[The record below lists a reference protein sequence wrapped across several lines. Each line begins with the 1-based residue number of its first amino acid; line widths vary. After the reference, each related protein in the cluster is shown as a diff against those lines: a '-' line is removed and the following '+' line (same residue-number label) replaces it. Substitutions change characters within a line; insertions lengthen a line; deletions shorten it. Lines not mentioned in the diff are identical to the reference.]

1 MARTSKV
8 GGPMARF
15 VMLRRSP
22 FVFALMS
29 VTLLWGQAAE
39 SKPKLYDPDPQA
51 CQMEVIRQSFRANLL
66 PWQDQPAVVQQRLRQ
81 LQAAMT
87 LDSLREC
94 QAKGL
99 LQPEQVKAL
108 VVELELTP
116 PPPAGAQSP
125 VRP

>member
-1 MARTSKV
+1 
-8 GGPMARF
+8 MARF
-15 VMLRRSP
+15 VMQGRIP
-22 FVFALMS
+22 FVFALMIIA
-29 VTLLWGQAAE
+29 LLWGLAGE
-39 SKPKLYDPDPQA
+39 SKPKLYDPDTQA

-66 PWQDQPAVVQQRLRQ
+66 PWQDQPVVVQQRLRQ

-99 LQPEQVKAL
+99 LKPEQVNAL

-116 PPPAGAQSP
+116 APPAGAQSP

>member
-1 MARTSKV
+1 
-8 GGPMARF
+8 MARF
-15 VMLRRSP
+15 VMQRRIA
-22 FVFALMS
+22 FVFALIIVS
-29 VTLLWGQAAE
+29 LLWGLASE
-39 SKPKLYDPDPQA
+39 SKPKLYDPDAQA

-99 LQPEQVKAL
+99 LKPEQVNAL

-116 PPPAGAQSP
+116 APPAGAQSP